1 MKLFSN
7 TQADINSEL
16 EENPVAGEDSDNSGD
31 LVLPITK
38 VIEEDTLLIQI
49 DEFRKKAETLQ
60 ALIND
65 RQDRVIGLEE
75 EVRQKESK
83 NTKLQ
88 EELSKK
94 QEVLNSVLEDM
105 KNQFDILANR
115 VDTSINNA
123 LDEAKEPVMEKIHT
137 ENVRLYRNVYDFI
150 KEDYDIDRLKILL
163 NNIQKANKPP
173 LIVALV
179 LTCINTLLL
188 IFVVLVSLGMI

>member
-16 EENPVAGEDSDNSGD
+16 EENPVAGENSDNSGD